1 MEKNKIDL
9 GFWVAMVLLI
19 VMWLMFIG
27 QCHAQKSTAVWDTIP
42 AKYTAIR
49 SFVEKRT
56 PKTVRIYAVYKDE
69 KIEDIIFVPKGTY
82 EYLQL
87 CKKNGL
93 WPNIAIRLRNREVY
107 SIIQLKKK
115 L

>member
-1 MEKNKIDL
+1 MKKDKIEP
-9 GFWVAMVLLI
+9 GFWLSLILLV
-19 VMWLMFIG
+19 VMWSLFI
-27 QCHAQKSTAVWDTIP
+27 CKCSAQKSTAVWDTIP

-56 PKTVRIYAVYKDE
+56 PKTVKIYAVYKDE

-107 SIIQLKKK
+107 SLIKINKK

>member
-1 MEKNKIDL
+1 MEKNRIDP
-9 GFWVAMVLLI
+9 GFWVAIVLLI
-19 VMWLMFIG
+19 LMWTLFLG
-27 QCHAQKSTAVWDTIP
+27 KCHAQKSTAVWDTIP
-42 AKYTAIR
+42 ARYTAIKG
-49 SFVEKRT
+49 FVEKRT
-56 PKTVRIYAVYKDE
+56 PKTTKMYAIYKDE
-69 KIEDIIFVPKGTY
+69 NIEDIIFVPKGTY

-107 SIIQLKKK
+107 SIIQIKKK